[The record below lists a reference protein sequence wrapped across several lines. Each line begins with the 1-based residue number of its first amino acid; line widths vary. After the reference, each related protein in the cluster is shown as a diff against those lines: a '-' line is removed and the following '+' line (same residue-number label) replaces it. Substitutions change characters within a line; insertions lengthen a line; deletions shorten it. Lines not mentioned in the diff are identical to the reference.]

1 MREFK
6 RKKYKCEHQNCH
18 EEMLLLPVLC
28 IDLSREPLG
37 LQGSSVW
44 ALVDRLYEPLTIQA
58 ENMSKMT
65 RVAIQ
70 ASRNLLVLLTEVH
83 SIA

>member
-1 MREFK
+1 
-6 RKKYKCEHQNCH
+6 
-18 EEMLLLPVLC
+18 MLLLPVLC

-37 LQGSSVW
+37 LQGSSVG
-44 ALVDRLYEPLTIQA
+44 ALVDRLYEPLTVQA

-65 RVAIQ
+65 RRTIQ
-70 ASRNLLVLLTEVH
+70 ASRSPLVLLTEVH

>member
-1 MREFK
+1 
-6 RKKYKCEHQNCH
+6 
-18 EEMLLLPVLC
+18 MLLLPVLC
-28 IDLSREPLG
+28 IDPSRELLG
-37 LQGSSVW
+37 LQGSSVG
-44 ALVDRLYEPLTIQA
+44 ALVDRLYEPLTVQA

-65 RVAIQ
+65 MMAIQ

>member
-1 MREFK
+1 
-6 RKKYKCEHQNCH
+6 
-18 EEMLLLPVLC
+18 MLLLPVLC

-37 LQGSSVW
+37 LQGSSVG

-65 RVAIQ
+65 SATIQ
-70 ASRNLLVLLTEVH
+70 AYRHLLVLLTEVH

>member
-1 MREFK
+1 
-6 RKKYKCEHQNCH
+6 
-18 EEMLLLPVLC
+18 MLLLPVLC
-28 IDLSREPLG
+28 IDLSGKPLG
-37 LQGSSVW
+37 LQGSSVG

-65 RVAIQ
+65 SVTIQ
-70 ASRNLLVLLTEVH
+70 ASRNLLVLLTEVQ

>member
-1 MREFK
+1 
-6 RKKYKCEHQNCH
+6 
-18 EEMLLLPVLC
+18 MLLLPVLC
-28 IDLSREPLG
+28 IDLPREPLG
-37 LQGSSVW
+37 LQGSSVG

-58 ENMSKMT
+58 KNMSKMT
-65 RVAIQ
+65 RRTIQ

>member
-1 MREFK
+1 M
-6 RKKYKCEHQNCH
+6 
-18 EEMLLLPVLC
+18 LPVLC
-28 IDLSREPLG
+28 IDLPREPLG
-37 LQGSSVW
+37 LQGSSVG

-58 ENMSKMT
+58 KNMSKMT
-65 RVAIQ
+65 RRTIQ

>member
-1 MREFK
+1 
-6 RKKYKCEHQNCH
+6 
-18 EEMLLLPVLC
+18 MLLLPVLC

-37 LQGSSVW
+37 LQGSSVG
-44 ALVDRLYEPLTIQA
+44 ALIDRLYEPLTIQA

-65 RVAIQ
+65 RRTIQ
-70 ASRNLLVLLTEVH
+70 ASRSPLVLLTEVH